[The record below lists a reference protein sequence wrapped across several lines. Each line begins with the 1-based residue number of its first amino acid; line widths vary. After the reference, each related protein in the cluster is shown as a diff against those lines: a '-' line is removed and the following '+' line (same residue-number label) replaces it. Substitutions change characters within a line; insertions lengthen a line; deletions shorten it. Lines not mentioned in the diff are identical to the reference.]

1 MHEIELSHNNKRL
14 YMPEHLGECNPD
26 QFSQMCNLLYAYQ
39 NKKISLDALKYQAV
53 YYLLEMEVST
63 KKLNTTEET
72 QKQANI
78 LQLSALVSSFFEENE
93 NGNLQVK
100 QDFRNNPMPS
110 IPTTFGRLIGPADNF
125 EGMPFGQYLDA
136 LDIFGN
142 FFKYPEI
149 SLLYDLAATLYT
161 PSKGYDPKLVKKQAK
176 AMRKCY
182 FGHIYGAY
190 MLLATF
196 QHKINTTVVMV
207 EGNEIDLSVLFQK
220 SQHKKITQ
228 YEGLGMKGTAFVLA
242 ESNVFGDY
250 EKIRQQPM
258 WDILIRLYDIRI
270 RDLEEMAQAKKRE
283 TEMKQKT
290 KKR

>member
-1 MHEIELSHNNKRL
+1 
-14 YMPEHLGECNPD
+14 MPEHLGECNPE
-26 QFSQMCNLLYAYQ
+26 QFAQMCNLLFAYQ

-53 YYLLEMEVST
+53 YYLLEMEAST
-63 KKLNTTEET
+63 KKLNKLEEE

-78 LQLSALVSSFFEENE
+78 YMLSELVASFFEENDR
-93 NGNLQVK
+93 GHLQVK
-100 QDFRNNPMPS
+100 QDFRKNPMPT
-110 IPTTFGRLIGPADNF
+110 IPTTFGRLTGPKDNF
-125 EGMPFGQYLDA
+125 EDMPFGQYLDA

-142 FFKYPEI
+142 YFKHPEV

-161 PSKGYDPKLVKKQAK
+161 PNGVYDPSIVKKQSK

-220 SQHKKITQ
+220 SQHQKITQ

-242 ESNVFGDY
+242 ESSVFGDY
-250 EKIRQQPM
+250 EKIRKQPM

-270 RDLEEMAQAKKRE
+270 RDLEELAQAKKRE